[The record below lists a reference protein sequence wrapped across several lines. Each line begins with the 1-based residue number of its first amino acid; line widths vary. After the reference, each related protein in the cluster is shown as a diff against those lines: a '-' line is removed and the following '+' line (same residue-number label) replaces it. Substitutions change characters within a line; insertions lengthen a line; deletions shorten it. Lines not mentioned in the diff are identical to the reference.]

1 MTTTAVN
8 PIIPGFAPDPSCIR
22 VGNTYYLVNST
33 FNWFPGLPIY
43 TSTDLV
49 SWKHIGNAINRPSQ
63 GISFAHSRTRINP
76 PSQWDEHMTMTGGL
90 YAPTIRHRDGTFY
103 VVCTNIIH
111 DFDGPGKDKRQNF
124 IVTSTDIESD
134 SWSDPIFFDLDG
146 IDTCIFWDVDGRSYI
161 HGTAIQLFEIDLQT
175 GKKLSEQKTLWSGT
189 GGVYPEGPHLIHKDG
204 WYYLL
209 ISEGGC
215 FEDHA
220 ITGAR
225 SRSLWGPYEAYEHN
239 PLLTARGTD
248 EYVRNIGHSDLFQDA
263 AGNWWAVALGIRKEP
278 QKGRYLMG
286 RETFLTPVSWSV
298 GEWPHISQ
306 IKIAPVLDADHVLP
320 TTTSPPTLTA
330 APGVDLLYLRD
341 PDLSKYR
348 ITNTTATGH
357 GRKHTIS
364 LTASPADLSQ
374 GGPTDHVTF
383 VGKRMRALAGRSQ
396 ATLLLNTAITISTSR
411 SRSNNLKAG
420 LALCKDECRFARIYY
435 SSARH
440 EIVFEVRNEARSIS
454 RETRTPLVTTT
465 EGEAVVGAVSFR
477 LDSTEEMVRMS
488 YSVAPS
494 AETGKEEEEAEEDG
508 EHQQQRSWQLA
519 GELDTLELTGLDF
532 TGPVIGVFAVGEGD
546 AQVTF
551 EGFSVQ

>member
-1 MTTTAVN
+1 MTTTALN

-22 VGNTYYLVNST
+22 VGSTYYLVNST

-49 SWKHIGNAINRPSQ
+49 SWKHVGNAINRLSQ

-103 VVCTNIIH
+103 VVCTNVIH

-124 IVTSTDIESD
+124 IVTSTNPESD
-134 SWSDPIFFDLDG
+134 QWSDPIFFDFDG

-175 GKKLSEQKTLWSGT
+175 GAKLSPQKTLWPGT

-225 SRSLWGPYEAYEHN
+225 SRSLWGPYEAYERN
-239 PLLTARGTD
+239 PLLTARDTD
-248 EYVRNIGHSDLFQDA
+248 EYVRNIGHSDLFQDT

-286 RETFLTPVSWSV
+286 RETFLTPVSWPV
-298 GEWPHISQ
+298 GEWPLISQ
-306 IKIAPVLDADHVLP
+306 IKNAPALDTDHALPIP

-330 APGVDLLYLRD
+330 TPGVDFLYLRD
-341 PDLSKYR
+341 PDLSKHR
-348 ITNTTATGH
+348 ISANG
-357 GRKHTIS
+357 HTIS
-364 LTASPADLSQ
+364 LIPSPADLTQ

-383 VGKRMRALAGRSQ
+383 IGKRMRALTGRSQ
-396 ATLLLNTAITISTSR
+396 ATLLLNTPLTTSR
-411 SRSNNLKAG
+411 GGSNSSNLKTG
-420 LALCKDECRFARIYY
+420 LALYKDECRFARIYY
-435 SSARH
+435 SNTHH
-440 EIVFEVRNEARSIS
+440 EIVFEVRNEARSIA
-454 RETRTPLVTTT
+454 RETRTPLATTS
-465 EGEAVVGAVSFR
+465 EGEAANLGAVSFC
-477 LDSTEEMVRMS
+477 LDSTEETVRIT
-488 YSVAPS
+488 YSIAP
-494 AETGKEEEEAEEDG
+494 AATGEKEADEVEEEQE
-508 EHQQQRSWQLA
+508 QQRSWQLA

-532 TGPVIGVFAVGEGD
+532 TGPVIGVFAVGEAD
-546 AQVTF
+546 AQEVTF